1 VDQEILEVNYADPF
15 VLMRDLRGMGEGNAQ
30 RSKRPYVPRD
40 TFYAMAAAYQAMYGN
55 PDGSI
60 PATFQ
65 VVQPPSRRENV
76 SINSSCAGCLYDW
89 LEPSFFPATTQGKR
103 ERRSIAKRLWRP
115 SGRTSCRMME
125 AIKIITLFL
134 YNL

>member
-65 VVQPPSRRENV
+65 VQFNLLSRRENV
-76 SINSSCAGCLYDW
+76 SINSSCVGCLYDW
-89 LEPSFFPATTQGKR
+89 LEPSFFPATTQRKR
-103 ERRSIAKRLWRP
+103 ERGSIAKRLW
-115 SGRTSCRMME
+115 
-125 AIKIITLFL
+125 
-134 YNL
+134 